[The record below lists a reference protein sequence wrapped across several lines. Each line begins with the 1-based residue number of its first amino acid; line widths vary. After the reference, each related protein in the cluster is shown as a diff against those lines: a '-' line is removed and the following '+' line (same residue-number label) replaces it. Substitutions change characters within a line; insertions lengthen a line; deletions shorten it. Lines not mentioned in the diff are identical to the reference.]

1 MLVPI
6 ALGALLGAGLWFI
19 ARAFLIPSKPLAATL
34 ASVGQPRLSVAE
46 GEADPDS
53 LGALAQRVGKWIMNV
68 TSTDMSNLKSDL
80 DLLDRSEEHHLLE
93 RLRTGLF
100 WAVLPPIFWV
110 LPILSSGSAL
120 FSPGFAALVSVGL
133 AIGGWFLTDSQVRSK
148 AEARRK
154 EFNATLVTYLGLVS
168 ILMAGGA
175 GINQAL
181 QDAVDQGEGWSFQ
194 LLRRT
199 LTDARVRGISPWD
212 SMAAEGQRLE
222 IETLVE
228 LAATMELAGT
238 SGAHIRESLMTKSK
252 ALRTHQIAE
261 VEREASGRTT
271 AMAGPT
277 GLMLTGFVFLL
288 LYPAVEAVMG
298 L

>member
-1 MLVPI
+1 M
-6 ALGALLGAGLWFI
+6 GTGLFFI
-19 ARAFLIPSKPLAATL
+19 ARAFLIPSQPLDAAL
-34 ASVGQPRLSVAE
+34 ADLSQTRWSVAD
-46 GEADPDS
+46 GEIDPDN
-53 LGALAQRVGKWIMNV
+53 LGDWAQRFGKWIMNA
-68 TSTDMSNLKSDL
+68 TDTDLSNLKTDL
-80 DLLDRSEEHHLLE
+80 ALLDRSEEHHLLE

-100 WAVLPPIFWV
+100 WACLPPIFWV
-110 LPILSSGSAL
+110 LPILSSGSAW

-133 AIGGWFLTDSQVRSK
+133 CIGGWFLTDSQVRSN
-148 AEARRK
+148 AAARRK
-154 EFNATLVTYLGLVS
+154 EFESTLVTYLGLVS

-199 LTDARVRGISPWD
+199 LTDARVRGISPWE
-212 SMAAEGQRLE
+212 SMASEGARLE
-222 IETLVE
+222 IESLTE

-238 SGAHIRESLMTKSK
+238 SGAHIRESLMTKAK
-252 ALRTHQIAE
+252 ALRTHQIAD